1 MELATSVLICW
12 AKADAVGVQVTLH
25 VAGDSAQTE
34 AECEQMD
41 GWSSWV
47 RHAPSL
53 NLEGQ
58 FSKVSEMS

>member
-1 MELATSVLICW
+1 MELATSLLICW
-12 AKADAVGVQVTLH
+12 AKADAVGVQVTLR

-47 RHAPSL
+47 RHTPSL
-53 NLEGQ
+53 NLE
-58 FSKVSEMS
+58 